1 MYTLTGPNEKM
12 RPEKKVELKEEDRR
26 KPELPKP
33 EKLVHVPKLKIRY
46 LGERP
51 SGMNEELQKQLQE
64 GTWGFDEDA
73 VMMGM
78 AIHSQTEEEASMTLL
93 GSNFDTSDLTESE
106 QRQYRKILELREKR
120 GKLQSAKK
128 PREDRESAL
137 AKLESQLDSLEQSL
151 YDR

>member
-1 MYTLTGPNEKM
+1 
-12 RPEKKVELKEEDRR
+12 
-26 KPELPKP
+26 
-33 EKLVHVPKLKIRY
+33 
-46 LGERP
+46 
-51 SGMNEELQKQLQE
+51 
-64 GTWGFDEDA
+64 
-73 VMMGM
+73 MMGM